1 MSIQQEVWKPVVGF
15 ESLYEV
21 SNTGKVRSVTR
32 TYTNSRKQ
40 VRTIFGK
47 ELKAD
52 NKRTKRDTTNQYK
65 RVTLCRNGRLI
76 HKSVHRLVAEAF
88 IENNRVDRDQINHK
102 DGDKTNNSVENLEWC
117 TNKENIDHSVRM
129 NLINPNPP
137 KGENAVFAKLTDN
150 QVCMMR
156 QLYSEQNYDISK
168 LAKDYGV
175 TICTANN
182 AIFGRSY
189 KSADAIY
196 PPCTKRKT
204 KSGSDSPYSTLL
216 PEDIITIRARY
227 SNGET
232 QTKIAEDYNVSIS
245 TIWRIVNNLRYN
257 N

>member
-15 ESLYEV
+15 ENLYEV

-52 NKRTKRDTTNQYK
+52 NKCTKKNTTNQYK
-65 RVTLCRNGRLI
+65 RVTLCCDGKLI

-88 IENNRVDRDQINHK
+88 IENNRIDRDQINHK

-156 QLYSEQNYDISK
+156 QLYSEQNYEISK

-189 KSADAIY
+189 KSADALY
-196 PPCTKRKT
+196 PPCIKRKT
-204 KSGSDSPYSTLL
+204 KSGSNSPYSCFTQK
-216 PEDIITIRARY
+216 DIEIIKMRY
-227 SNGET
+227 SNGDT
-232 QTKIAEDYNVSIS
+232 QTNIAKDYNVSLS